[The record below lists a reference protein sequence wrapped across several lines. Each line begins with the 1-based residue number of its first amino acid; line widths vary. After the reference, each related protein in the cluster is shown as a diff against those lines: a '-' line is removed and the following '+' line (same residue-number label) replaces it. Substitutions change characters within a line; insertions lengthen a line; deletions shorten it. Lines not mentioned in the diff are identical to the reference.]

1 MITKDAVGERAAEP
15 GGASVFERL
24 AAFSYRHRWGAVLLW
39 VVLVAGITAVSS
51 AVGSGYH
58 NDFSLPGTDSQRART
73 ALERHGAAQAGA
85 TVQIVVRSDDADGV
99 RDAAVQRR
107 VEALLGTVAELPGVT
122 GVRSPYEDTAAVSRD
137 GAVGYATVTWAESA
151 ENVPKEQVRKLLST
165 VDRAAGDGL
174 QTAVGG
180 DAVRGAEEGGG
191 GAAEGAGILGAL
203 VILVFL
209 FGSLVAASL
218 PVITAVFA
226 VAGSIGLIALAS
238 HLATVADFTPPVM
251 MLVGLGVG
259 IDYALLVFSR
269 YRGELLAGAS
279 PERATRAA
287 LDAAGRTVFFAG
299 CTVIIALMGLVA
311 LGLGSLQGVALAVA
325 LTVLVTMAASLTL
338 LPALLGVFGAR
349 IARQVARRVERRA
362 ARGGRDEGA
371 GWRRW
376 AAGVQRRPG
385 AALLVSLVA
394 LGALAAPAAGMRLGF
409 ADAGNDPAAS
419 SSRRAY
425 DMLADGFGPG
435 FNGPLVV
442 VVEAGRAGGSASEG
456 AGGSGPAAGAGG
468 DAMAAGAAVRDAL
481 DGVPGVTALAGP
493 FPAAGGDRVP
503 SGGAAAGG
511 DRTPGGGAAAG
522 GPVAAVLV
530 FPSSAPQDEATAELV
545 ERLRSD
551 VLPPVER
558 ASGADVLVG
567 GPTAATEDFAAT
579 VAERMPLFVAI
590 VVGLSALLLLAVFR
604 SVLIPVKAAL
614 LNLVSIGAALGVI
627 TLVFQHGWFGVE
639 EGPIE
644 AFIPVMIFAIV
655 FGLSMDYEVFLL
667 SRIHEEWRRGL
678 DHQSAVREGLAAT
691 GRVITA
697 AAAIMIVVFAAF
709 MLSDD
714 RMLQQFGL
722 GLAVAILLDAV
733 VIRCLI
739 VPAVMQVLGRR
750 AWWLPSWLRRAL
762 PEVELERH

>member
-15 GGASVFERL
+15 GRASVFERL

-39 VVLVAGITAVSS
+39 VVLVAGITAASS

-73 ALERHGAAQAGA
+73 VLERHGAAQAGA

-137 GAVGYATVTWAESA
+137 GAAGYATVTWAESA

-349 IARQVARRVERRA
+349 IARQVARRAERRA

-511 DRTPGGGAAAG
+511 
-522 GPVAAVLV
+522 PVATVLV

-667 SRIHEEWRRGL
+667 SRVHEEWRRGL

-762 PEVELERH
+762 PEVGLERH